1 MKSNVIDAF
10 DRFADRRIQAELERH
25 FRMERE
31 RAEIDAYVS
40 VLTAMSFV
48 PVVPVPPV
56 FAAFNALLNSEG
68 DAS

>member
-40 VLTAMSFV
+40 VLTAMS